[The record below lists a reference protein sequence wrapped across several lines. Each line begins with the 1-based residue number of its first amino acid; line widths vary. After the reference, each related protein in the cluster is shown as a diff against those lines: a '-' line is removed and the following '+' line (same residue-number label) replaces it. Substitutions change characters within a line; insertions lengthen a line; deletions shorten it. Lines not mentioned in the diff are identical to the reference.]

1 MHGRPHAVTT
11 SIQIPLFPQ
20 TPPAPPTEKAGVVYT
35 RRWIVEF
42 MLDLAGYIT
51 SENLVDR
58 RAVEPAAGEGA
69 FLVPMAERLI
79 DACRRMNRELTDCA
93 KSLIAFELDSV
104 SAARARDALT
114 RALEA
119 RAVPR
124 AQALALAR
132 GWVRVG
138 DYLAEAPRLAAV
150 DLIIGNPPYIR
161 LEDLDDD
168 ALASYRGTYSAMRG
182 RADIYVGFFEAALR
196 QLAES
201 GACVFICADRWMS
214 NQYGAGLRGL
224 ITARFAVEAVVELH
238 DADPFEEEVSAYPA
252 VTLLRRGVQGNV
264 AVARMEKGAQ
274 THHPASVASLL
285 AATQRGDS
293 VEPLA
298 GVTAAR
304 LQEWFS
310 GEDPWPCTSP
320 ARIALLKRLE
330 AEFGPLEDDAT
341 GTRVSIGVAS
351 GCDKVFITRD
361 RDLVE
366 RSRLLPLAMVADTRD
381 GTLAWS
387 GHYLVNPWQES
398 GLVDLSR
405 FPRLQG
411 YFERNATALRRRNI
425 AQRRPE
431 VWFRT
436 IDRVHLG
443 LTKRPKL
450 YFPDIRDA
458 IHPVLDRGETYP
470 HHNLYFVVSD
480 AWDLEVLGGLMLS
493 AVGQFFVEVY
503 GVRMR
508 GGWLRFQAQYLRRIR
523 VPRPETITPAQA
535 DALRAAF
542 RARDAHAATTAAC
555 EVYRIPRSFFGE
567 NG

>member
-1 MHGRPHAVTT
+1 MHGRLRTVTT
-11 SIQIPLFPQ
+11 SIQIPLFQ
-20 TPPAPPTEKAGVVYT
+20 QAPPSPSAERAGVVYT

-42 MLDLAGYIT
+42 MLDLAGYVA

-79 DACRRMNRELTDCA
+79 DACRRMERPLTDCA
-93 KSLIAFELDSV
+93 SSLLAFELDGA
-104 SAARARDALT
+104 SAAKARDSLV

-124 AQALALAR
+124 IQALSLAR

-150 DLIIGNPPYIR
+150 HLVIGNPPYIR
-161 LEDLDDD
+161 LEDLDDA
-168 ALASYRGTYSAMRG
+168 ALAFYRETYGTMRG

-196 QLAES
+196 QLAPS
-201 GACVFICADRWMS
+201 GACAFICADRWMS
-214 NQYGAGLRGL
+214 NQYGAALRGFV
-224 ITARFAVEAVVELH
+224 TETFAVETVVELH
-238 DADPFEEEVSAYPA
+238 DADPFEQEVSAYPA
-252 VTLLRRGVQGNV
+252 VTLLRRGAQGDV

-274 THHPASVASLL
+274 AHPPAKVAALLTATRDKVRADSLV
-285 AATQRGDS
+285 GI
-293 VEPLA
+293 
-298 GVTAAR
+298 TAAR
-304 LQEWFS
+304 VEGWAS

-330 AEFGPLEDDAT
+330 SEFGPLEDEAT

-351 GCDKVFITRD
+351 GCDKVFITKD

-381 GTLAWS
+381 GAVSWS
-387 GHYLVNPWQES
+387 GHYLVNPWEES
-398 GLVDLSR
+398 GLVDLER
-405 FPRLQG
+405 YPRLRD
-411 YFERNATALRRRNI
+411 YFARNATSLRRRHI
-425 AQRRPE
+425 VQRRPDA
-431 VWFRT
+431 WFRT
-436 IDRVHLG
+436 IDRVHID

-470 HHNLYFVVSD
+470 HHNLYFLVSTE
-480 AWDLEVLGGLMLS
+480 WDLEVLGGLLLS

-523 VPRPETITPAQA
+523 VPQPDAISAAHA
-535 DALRAAF
+535 DTLRAAF
-542 RARDAHAATTAAC
+542 RARDAYAATTIAC
-555 EVYRIPRSFFGE
+555 EIYRIPRDFFGDK
-567 NG
+567 G